1 MLQWTDS
8 LRVGDD
14 SINRQHQQLIALCAR
29 LSTLV
34 ESTSNDTRRE
44 YHELLNDLASLLHEH
59 FDGEEALL
67 ERNRSPNLFAH
78 RQAHLWFQEKLGTLL
93 CDSFGDNLDF
103 AALQQLLEGYIS
115 QHLMEWDQLDKA
127 YLHQ

>member
-14 SINRQHQQLIALCAR
+14 SINRQHQQLIALCNRFTR
-29 LSTLV
+29 LA
-34 ESTSNDTRRE
+34 ESSSKEAHGE
-44 YHELLNDLASLLHEH
+44 YHEILNDLAGLLHEH
-59 FDGEEALL
+59 FRCEEALL
-67 ERNRSPNLFAH
+67 ERNQSPNLAEH
-78 RQAHLWFQEKLGTLL
+78 RQEHLRFHEQLATLL

-115 QHLMEWDQLDKA
+115 QHIVEWDQSDKA
-127 YLHQ
+127 YFHQ